1 MKAMKLWTR
10 FKAYSADC
18 LEGNTLL
25 FWQPIFAAIG
35 DRMHTVLTFSRHRC
49 VAILHHLAL
58 FLHKYLFFY
67 TWRGCEG
74 ERLATWGQCTSGVCI
89 FVRVNFV
96 IWSRNRPKSDILQ
109 GGGKQGFFSSP
120 RRDAFTVARNNWLP
134 LSFYSLSSAVTE
146 RWFETGSVFVKRN
159 SYTVLLF
166 HENNRLSFS
175 AWKNG
180 MNLNCT

>member
-1 MKAMKLWTR
+1 MKLWTW
-10 FKAYSADC
+10 FKMYSAEC

-25 FWQPIFAAIG
+25 LWQLFFTATV
-35 DRMHTVLTFSRHRC
+35 DRLHTVVNFSRHRR

-96 IWSRNRPKSDILQ
+96 IWSRNRPKSDNSE
-109 GGGKQGFFSSP
+109 GGGKQGFVSSLC
-120 RRDAFTVARNNWLP
+120 RDALAVVRNNWLP
-134 LSFYSLSSAVTE
+134 PSFCNISSAVTV
-146 RWFETGSVFVKRN
+146 RWFETGG
-159 SYTVLLF
+159 VLLKKKKQLY
-166 HENNRLSFS
+166 NSSFPR
-175 AWKNG
+175 K
-180 MNLNCT
+180 